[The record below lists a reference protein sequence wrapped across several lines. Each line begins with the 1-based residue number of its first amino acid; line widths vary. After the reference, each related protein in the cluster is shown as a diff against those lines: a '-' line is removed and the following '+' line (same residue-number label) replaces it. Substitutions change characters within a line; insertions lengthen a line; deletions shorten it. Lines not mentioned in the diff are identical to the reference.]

1 MAVTVVL
8 DHPRQHVLR
17 RAWRQLCAFS
27 GGTLLVVGLAASLVA
42 VPTTLAVASF
52 VFGWLDEPEPGEE
65 PWPAEDVPV
74 GEIFLAWGI
83 STPIAIVG
91 LKMGIRLLRGD
102 RELVLF
108 LRRFGYD
115 DATKAVTF
123 AAAKTVGGTWRLVTL
138 DDKEIAPLGVPAGAR
153 RLFGAGGR
161 AFSVGGKL
169 GEPLTKVYALALGAM
184 CAIVGLELLRAP
196 DWRATLEDGT
206 FDPYFD
212 TFGQLVEL
220 HVPFDAMGWSL
231 PGVFAVLA
239 TLTALAA
246 AAAVVYLGF
255 LLLMFPLAPV
265 LVFLS
270 SSADAMKAADEAKT
284 LEITHGNLDPVRG
297 EVRRTEQ
304 PEGLCPEARRPESR
318 DPGLAGDGQG
328 LRGGQLGAADRP
340 LRRLRARAL
349 GDRGA
354 DAPVRGALPARRPAR
369 PRGVARGS
377 PRGHAGLGRG
387 APPPAPRR
395 ARGARLYDRPAR
407 DETLRARAARQAPDR
422 HHLTSR
428 RPAADVGAPRA

>member
-8 DHPRQHVLR
+8 DHPRQHLLR

-52 VFGWLDEPEPGEE
+52 VFGWFDEPEPGEE

-91 LKMGIRLLRGD
+91 LKVGIRLLRGD

-123 AAAKTVGGTWRLVTL
+123 AAAKTVGGTWRVVTL

-161 AFSVGGKL
+161 ALSVGGKL
-169 GEPLTKVYALALGAM
+169 GEPLSKVYALALGAM

-246 AAAVVYLGF
+246 AAAVVYLG
-255 LLLMFPLAPV
+255 LMMLMFPLAPV

-284 LEITHGNLDPVRG
+284 LEITTETSIPFAARSVAQSSRKVFAPRLVVLRVATPVWQETVKGFAEVSSAPLIDLSDVSKHVLWEIEELTRLFGPRCLLVGRHDRVGWLADSPAARPGSDEERLLRLLDGHEVLAYTTDRRG
-297 EVRRTEQ
+297 MRRF
-304 PEGLCPEARRPESR
+304 AR
-318 DPGLAGDGQG
+318 A
-328 LRGGQLGAADRP
+328 
-340 LRRLRARAL
+340 LRARL
-349 GDRGA
+349 
-354 DAPVRGALPARRPAR
+354 
-369 PRGVARGS
+369 
-377 PRGHAGLGRG
+377 
-387 APPPAPRR
+387 
-395 ARGARLYDRPAR
+395 
-407 DETLRARAARQAPDR
+407 
-422 HHLTSR
+422 LTVTS
-428 RPAADVGAPRA
+428 